1 MKVIDILL
9 LINYILVFL
18 FILGM
23 IIKADKKPVRIFAW
37 TIVLMIPFF
46 GLICY
51 VYIGK
56 GISAK
61 TKFMLKKRKIKIEE
75 YEKLLQK
82 EALEFR
88 NGTFKTV
95 EDNNKDL
102 IMLNLNNASSL
113 FSTNNKV
120 KIFTN
125 GKEML
130 DHLMQDIKNASK
142 SINIM
147 FYIFANDKTGKEMR
161 NLLIEKAQQGV
172 KVKVIYDAVGSF
184 KTSKFFFRKLVKA
197 GGEVEEFFP
206 PFLGIKVLNVYA
218 NYRNHRKIVVIDGKI
233 GYTGGMNIRDD
244 HMGLH
249 KKLKPWRDTHL
260 KIEGSCVYSLQNIF
274 ISDWRF
280 VNKKYLPTNLYVND
294 TYYADV
300 NENQIQN
307 GIGMQV
313 VASSP
318 ETINE
323 PIKECMIKMITKA
336 KSIIRIQT
344 PYFILDDTFKGALI
358 LALLSG
364 VKVEIMVPSLAD
376 HKTVWYA
383 SLSYLQDIEKYG
395 AKIYFYK
402 GFLHSKTLSVDDEI
416 VTIGSSNV
424 DLRSFS
430 LNFEANVVLYG
441 NDITN
446 EHNNIFNEDIKHCE
460 LIDQSYFKQIP
471 FIKKMFMRF
480 CRLFSA
486 IF

>member
-9 LINYILVFL
+9 LINYLLAVL
-18 FILGM
+18 FVLGM

-37 TIVLMIPFF
+37 TIVLVIPFF

-51 VYIGK
+51 IYIGK

-61 TKFMLKKRKIKIEE
+61 TKYMLKKRKIKIEE
-75 YEKLLQK
+75 YEKLLQT
-82 EALEFR
+82 EALEFK
-88 NGTFKTV
+88 NGNFNLV

-102 IMLNLNNASSL
+102 ILLNLNNAGSL

-120 KIFTN
+120 KIYTN
-125 GKEML
+125 GLEML
-130 DHLMQDIKNASK
+130 EELKEDIKNATK
-142 SINIM
+142 SINLM
-147 FYIFANDKTGKEMR
+147 FYIFATDKTGKEIR
-161 NLLIEKAQQGV
+161 DLLIEKAKQGV
-172 KVKVIYDAVGSF
+172 KVKVIYDAVGSL
-184 KTSKFFFRKLVKA
+184 KTNKLFFRKLLKV
-197 GGEVEEFFP
+197 GGEVEAFFP
-206 PFLGIKVLNVYA
+206 PLFGIKVLNAYA
-218 NYRNHRKIVVIDGKI
+218 NYRNHRKIVVIDGRI

-260 KIEGSCVYSLQNIF
+260 RIEGACVYSLQNVF

-280 VNKKYLPTNLYVND
+280 VNKKYLPTNLYVNN
-294 TYYADV
+294 TYYSEN
-300 NENQIQN
+300 NEELHN

-313 VASSP
+313 VTSSP

-323 PIKECMIKMITKA
+323 PIKECMIKMIMKA
-336 KSIIRIQT
+336 KKVIRIQT

-364 VKVEIMVPSLAD
+364 VKVEIMVPKLAD
-376 HKTVWYA
+376 HITVWYA
-383 SLSYLQDIEKYG
+383 SISYLQDIERYG

-402 GFLHSKTLSVDDEI
+402 GFLHSKTLSIDDEI
-416 VTIGSSNV
+416 TTIGSSNV
-424 DLRSFS
+424 DIRSFS
-430 LNFEANVVLYG
+430 LNFEVNVVLYG
-441 NDITN
+441 NEITSLC
-446 EHNNIFNEDIKHCE
+446 NNMFDEDIKNCD
-460 LIDQSYFKQIP
+460 LIDKSYFKQISV
-471 FIKKMFMRF
+471 FKKWFMKF